1 MSKVS
6 PYGSWK
12 SPITSELITKD
23 SISLIELAV
32 DSQDIYWIESRPSE
46 AGRYAILRREPDGK
60 ITECIPPDYSARTTV
75 HEYGGGA
82 RADESND

>member
-12 SPITSELITKD
+12 SPITTELITKD

-46 AGRYAILRREPDGK
+46 AGRYAIMRREPEGK
-60 ITECIPPDYSARTTV
+60 LTECIPSDYSARTTV